1 MQGGTGCAG
10 DEEIDEGVM
19 TTYYQDSDN
28 DGYGNSMQSV
38 MDCVRPL
45 GYVLAGGDC
54 NDGDPFINPAVLDL
68 CDEKDNNCNGIIDED
83 SEKTTFFLDEDND
96 GYGTPSVRIFSC
108 DIIEGYSELSGDCN
122 DNDPNINPDSE
133 EICDGIDNNC
143 SGTID
148 FNSCGDI
155 TIWED
160 LNQDSEMGLDEQ
172 GVEGI
177 VVTLFDAFGSE
188 VHATDVTDSDG
199 IYNLGLLEHGLYQI
213 EFDLSALGENY
224 ILRAQGD
231 HIQFQRTQGRYMSFE
246 FEITEDQEL
255 PIVSIYEGGH
265 LSGNYTFYETGLPVE
280 NGVVHLY
287 SKTDCVTILESTTT
301 DSNGSY
307 DFGRIPI
314 GNYFVEFVAPS
325 SFDFTTQNQTE
336 SSIIN
341 SYIDSEG
348 GLRGQTAAITIQM
361 SSLVTQVDAVLRD
374 NTATPLA
381 LEGTVELEG
390 LWKPDTQS
398 NKLSWN
404 KVQRSDI
411 ESIELQK
418 SMTTSDFETINI
430 YDENNDYVYHDD
442 IFKTNQYYYRL
453 KINLQNYKVVYSDII
468 AISSTL
474 NPRMRLYPNPANNVL
489 YLEGIEQSETKVFL
503 YNVNG
508 QNINEYEVSSHTRG
522 QKIDVSKLENGIYYI
537 EIQSSDKV
545 VIIDKIIIAR

>member
-1 MQGGTGCAG
+1 
-10 DEEIDEGVM
+10 
-19 TTYYQDSDN
+19 
-28 DGYGNSMQSV
+28 
-38 MDCVRPL
+38 
-45 GYVLAGGDC
+45 
-54 NDGDPFINPAVLDL
+54 
-68 CDEKDNNCNGIIDED
+68 
-83 SEKTTFFLDEDND
+83 
-96 GYGTPSVRIFSC
+96 
-108 DIIEGYSELSGDCN
+108 
-122 DNDPNINPDSE
+122 
-133 EICDGIDNNC
+133 
-143 SGTID
+143 
-148 FNSCGDI
+148 
-155 TIWED
+155 
-160 LNQDSEMGLDEQ
+160 
-172 GVEGI
+172 
-177 VVTLFDAFGSE
+177 
-188 VHATDVTDSDG
+188 
-199 IYNLGLLEHGLYQI
+199 
-213 EFDLSALGENY
+213 
-224 ILRAQGD
+224 
-231 HIQFQRTQGRYMSFE
+231 
-246 FEITEDQEL
+246 
-255 PIVSIYEGGH
+255 
-265 LSGNYTFYETGLPVE
+265 
-280 NGVVHLY
+280 
-287 SKTDCVTILESTTT
+287 
-301 DSNGSY
+301 
-307 DFGRIPI
+307 
-314 GNYFVEFVAPS
+314 
-325 SFDFTTQNQTE
+325 
-336 SSIIN
+336 
-341 SYIDSEG
+341 
-348 GLRGQTAAITIQM
+348 M

>member
-1 MQGGTGCAG
+1 M
-10 DEEIDEGVM
+10 
-19 TTYYQDSDN
+19 
-28 DGYGNSMQSV
+28 
-38 MDCVRPL
+38 
-45 GYVLAGGDC
+45 
-54 NDGDPFINPAVLDL
+54 
-68 CDEKDNNCNGIIDED
+68 
-83 SEKTTFFLDEDND
+83 
-96 GYGTPSVRIFSC
+96 
-108 DIIEGYSELSGDCN
+108 
-122 DNDPNINPDSE
+122 
-133 EICDGIDNNC
+133 
-143 SGTID
+143 
-148 FNSCGDI
+148 
-155 TIWED
+155 
-160 LNQDSEMGLDEQ
+160 
-172 GVEGI
+172 
-177 VVTLFDAFGSE
+177 
-188 VHATDVTDSDG
+188 
-199 IYNLGLLEHGLYQI
+199 
-213 EFDLSALGENY
+213 
-224 ILRAQGD
+224 
-231 HIQFQRTQGRYMSFE
+231 
-246 FEITEDQEL
+246 
-255 PIVSIYEGGH
+255 
-265 LSGNYTFYETGLPVE
+265 
-280 NGVVHLY
+280 
-287 SKTDCVTILESTTT
+287 
-301 DSNGSY
+301 
-307 DFGRIPI
+307 
-314 GNYFVEFVAPS
+314 
-325 SFDFTTQNQTE
+325 
-336 SSIIN
+336 
-341 SYIDSEG
+341 
-348 GLRGQTAAITIQM
+348 
-361 SSLVTQVDAVLRD
+361 TQVDAVLRD